1 MQINLHYISLSK
13 KTYVPLKRL
22 FVKSCGKIVFPY
34 IIVDNSEEELG
45 KQFLQDS
52 KVEFIS
58 STFNGK
64 KVYSF
69 EISQRT
75 IYIIDSNENGGYSKG
90 NNLGAKFAIQNFD
103 TPYLVFSNNDL
114 EFPNG
119 LQLQECKTIIETSD
133 NPVGIV
139 GPKILT
145 PQGDIQSPRKR
156 MNFVGHL

>member
-1 MQINLHYISLSK
+1 MYSLIITDYKSMSDTVDYIK
-13 KTYVPLKRL
+13 KFIDIYVGND
-22 FVKSCGKIVFPY
+22 VHY
-34 IIVDNSEEELG
+34 IIVDNSAEELG

-52 KVEFIS
+52 KVEFTS

-69 EISQRT
+69 EVSQRT

-103 TPYLVFSNNDL
+103 TPYLIFSNNDL

-119 LQLQECKTIIETSD
+119 LRLEECKTIIETSD

-139 GPKILT
+139 GPK
-145 PQGDIQSPRKR
+145 
-156 MNFVGHL
+156 